1 MEEVAKAVERA
12 GTSGACLRAV
22 RELRGLSLAELS
34 TTTRISQRFLDA
46 LERDAYADLPAATFV
61 RGYVKMVARALQIV
75 GAGPELDNFVE
86 GYMAR
91 FHRNRG

>member
-1 MEEVAKAVERA
+1 VAKVVDRA
-12 GTSGACLRAV
+12 GTTGACLKAV

-46 LERDAYADLPAATFV
+46 LERDSYADLPAATFV
-61 RGYVKMVARALQIV
+61 RGYVKMVVRALQIT
-75 GAGPELDNFVE
+75 GTGPELEQFID